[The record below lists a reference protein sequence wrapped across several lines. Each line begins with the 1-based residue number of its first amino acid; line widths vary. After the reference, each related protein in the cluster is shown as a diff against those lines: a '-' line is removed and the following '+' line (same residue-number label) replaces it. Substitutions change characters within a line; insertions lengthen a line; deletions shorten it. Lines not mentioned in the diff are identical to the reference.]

1 MSERLNK
8 LLSVKS
14 IMTLVLTVVF
24 AYLSVIGKVS
34 ADQFLT
40 VFSMI
45 VAFYF
50 GTQHEKKAAS
60 DVVSQ
65 EADSHV

>member
-1 MSERLNK
+1 MAERLNK

-14 IMTLVLTVVF
+14 IMTLVLTLVF
-24 AYLSVIGKVS
+24 AYLSVIGAVS

-50 GTQHEKKAAS
+50 GTQHERKAKT
-60 DVVSQ
+60 
-65 EADSHV
+65 EGADDHA

>member
-1 MSERLNK
+1 MAERLNK

-14 IMTLVLTVVF
+14 IMTLVLTAVF
-24 AYLSVIGKVS
+24 AYLSIIGKVN

-50 GTQHEKKAAS
+50 GTQHEKKS
-60 DVVSQ
+60 GKEVTENV
-65 EADSHV
+65 

>member
-1 MSERLNK
+1 MVERLNK
-8 LLSVKS
+8 LLRVKS
-14 IMTLVLTVVF
+14 IMTLVLTLVF
-24 AYLSVIGKVS
+24 AYLSVIGQVS

-50 GTQHEKKAAS
+50 GTQHERKAKVEGAVGH
-60 DVVSQ
+60 D
-65 EADSHV
+65 

>member
-1 MSERLNK
+1 MAERLNK

-14 IMTLVLTVVF
+14 IMTLVLTLVF
-24 AYLSVIGKVS
+24 AYLSVIGSVS

-50 GTQHEKKAAS
+50 GTQHERKAK
-60 DVVSQ
+60 VEGV
-65 EADSHV
+65 EAHD

>member
-8 LLSVKS
+8 LLTVKS
-14 IMTLVLTVVF
+14 IMTLVLTAVF
-24 AYLSVIGKVS
+24 AYLAIIGEVS

-40 VFSMI
+40 VFSMV

-50 GTQHEKKAAS
+50 GTQAERRKI
-60 DVVSQ
+60 V
-65 EADSHV
+65 EAGEDRV